1 MKLVESYVS
10 KTLSSIVLVAM
21 FIFGASIAQASNEHA
36 EHGHKKSGE
45 EKAFNAK
52 DMIMHHISDAHE
64 FHVVGDENSSIHF
77 TLPLPIILYT
87 DNGLVTFLSS
97 EFQHDDHGHVVVE
110 KNGASFVKSHEKIY
124 QLNAGASH
132 AEFDAHNHV
141 TNGQKVLL
149 DFSITK
155 NVFSLFLSAIILL
168 LIFTSVAS
176 HYKKGNQVPKGLAS
190 FIEPLIVFVRDEI
203 VKPNIDAKKYEKF
216 LPYLLTVFFFIWLN
230 NLLGLVPFFPGSAN
244 VTGNI
249 AFTMTLAVLTLLVTN
264 INGTKDYW
272 GHIFWMPGVPIP
284 LRFLLAVI
292 ELVGVLTKPF
302 ALMVRLFANI
312 SAGHIIIL
320 SLFSII
326 FIFQDVSWAGLSAPL
341 ALFMNI
347 LELLVAFLQ
356 AYVFTMLSA
365 LFIGQAVE
373 EHDHH

>member
-1 MKLVESYVS
+1 ML
-10 KTLSSIVLVAM
+10 LIM
-21 FIFGASIAQASNEHA
+21 FVFGINVAQASDPTHNDNNHA
-36 EHGHKKSGE
+36 KE
-45 EKAFNAK
+45 EKEFNATE
-52 DMIMHHISDAHE
+52 MIMHHIKDAHD
-64 FHVVGDENSSIHF
+64 FHIAGDLS
-77 TLPLPIILYT
+77 LPLPIILFT

-97 EFQHDDHGHVVVE
+97 EFHHNDDGHVVVS
-110 KNGASFVKSHEKIY
+110 KNGANFVKVHEKIY
-124 QLNAGASH
+124 QLNAGVSH
-132 AEFDAHNHV
+132 AEFDAEHHII
-141 TNGQKVLL
+141 NGVSPL

-155 NVFSLFLSAIILL
+155 NTFSLMLSAIILL
-168 LIFTSVAS
+168 VIFMSVAS

-190 FIEPLIVFVRDEI
+190 FVEPLIVFVRDEI
-203 VKPNIDAKKYEKF
+203 VRPNIDPKKYERF
-216 LPYLLTVFFFIWLN
+216 LPYLLTIFFFVWLN

-244 VTGNI
+244 LTGNI

-264 INGTKDYW
+264 LSGTKDYW
-272 GHIFWMPGVPIP
+272 GHILWMPGVPLP
-284 LRFLLAVI
+284 LKPILAVI

-302 ALMVRLFANI
+302 ALMIRLFANI

-326 FIFQDVSWAGLSAPL
+326 FIFKDAAWAGLSAPL